1 MSMPPTVGPN
11 VALVLQRLDLIERK
25 IDWLAERVTWLTYS
39 SAASTQESSDSPSTA
54 RSDSPSHP
62 ETTPPSIAPQT
73 RSASEHSW
81 QRLNESPAQAPV
93 NESLPEDRNA
103 RPATAPAKTTVPSP
117 AARTGE
123 PA

>member
-39 SAASTQESSDSPSTA
+39 SAASTQESSDSPDTVRST
-54 RSDSPSHP
+54 SPSRP

-93 NESLPEDRNA
+93 NDPLPEDRNLH
-103 RPATAPAKTTVPSP
+103 PAKAPSP
-117 AARTGE
+117 SHSD
-123 PA
+123 